1 MPRAARGER
10 ADAMLSLFS
19 AASFA
24 HKRPD
29 VLSGGE
35 QQRVALARAFAPQCS
50 VLLDEPTASMDAPL
64 RRQITSVLCEQ
75 AKDRLIVLAT
85 HSTEQIAV
93 ADYTLSL

>member
-1 MPRAARGER
+1 MR
-10 ADAMLSLFS
+10 
-19 AASFA
+19 
-24 HKRPD
+24 HPD

-50 VLLDEPTASMDAPL
+50 VVLLDEPTASMDAPL